1 MENQIRRKIMDITRI
16 VSVED
21 QLQSSL
27 EEEDIKQ
34 YINEAIKEVKEEKKS
49 K

>member
-1 MENQIRRKIMDITRI
+1 MDITRK